1 MLCFQLLCVVAV
13 RAVWRSIQCVCL
25 SRHKILRMIVDLGLQ
40 TSFEDFGFG
49 LEDCGLGLGLEAS
62 GLGLGIGI
70 EGSGSCCSYIIR
82 K

>member
-1 MLCFQLLCVVAV
+1 
-13 RAVWRSIQCVCL
+13 
-25 SRHKILRMIVDLGLQ
+25 MIVDLGLQ